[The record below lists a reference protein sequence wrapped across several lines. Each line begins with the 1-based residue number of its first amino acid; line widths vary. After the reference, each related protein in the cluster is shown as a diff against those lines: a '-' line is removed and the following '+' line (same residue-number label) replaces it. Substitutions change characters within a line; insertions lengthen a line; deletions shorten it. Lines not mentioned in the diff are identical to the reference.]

1 MTVKRQKTK
10 KDLVQELAE
19 ALKRITELED
29 MCSKRQPAR
38 CELTES
44 ERRYFDVYNIAPLA
58 FVLWDRECRVT
69 DWNTRAEKMF
79 GWKREEVLG
88 RNFFDFLIPET
99 VRFQIEDV
107 AQALLHG
114 ELPSCNINENLTKSG
129 KIILCEWNNATRY
142 DDEGNVIGAISLALD
157 ITERKQTEEAL
168 QEKERFLSSVFSSI
182 LDGISVLDN
191 ELNIIRVNPTMERWY
206 AYALPLVGKKCY
218 QAYHGRTESCE
229 ICPTLDTLA
238 SGRASHEVVPR
249 RGSGGEINGWL
260 DLYSFPLFD
269 VETGQLQGVIE
280 YVRDITEHKKAEDE
294 IRRLNEELEQ
304 RVADR
309 TRQLETVNKELEAF
323 AYSASHDLRSPLN
336 NILGFSQILLDEY
349 NTQVD
354 ERGKRYLRNIRT
366 SCLQMN
372 QLINDLLSLSTA
384 TRSPLNREQVDFSG
398 LAQSVADQLKE
409 MGPER
414 DVEFVISPGL
424 FVNGDFRLLRL
435 ALENLLG
442 NAWKFTGGV
451 DHGKIEFGV
460 LQQPLKHEPEGKDL
474 RVYYVRDNGAGF
486 NMEYAERLFQAFQ
499 RLHGSSEF
507 PGTGI
512 GLATV
517 RRIIRRHGGTIWAE
531 GAVGKGATFYFTL
544 PEPDRSKH
552 IQTGRK

>member
-1 MTVKRQKTK
+1 MAVKKQKTK
-10 KDLVQELAE
+10 KDLLQELEE
-19 ALKRITELED
+19 AQKRIAELED
-29 MCSKRQPAR
+29 RCSKQHSVR

-44 ERRYFDVYNIAPLA
+44 ERRYYDVYNIAPLA

-114 ELPSCNINENLTKSG
+114 ELPSCHINENLTKSG
-129 KIILCEWNNATRY
+129 KVILCEWNNATEY
-142 DDEGNVIGAISLALD
+142 DDEGNFIGAISLALD
-157 ITERKQTEEAL
+157 ITERRQAEEAL

-182 LDGISVLDN
+182 QDGISVLDN
-191 ELNIIRVNPTMERWY
+191 ELNIVRVNPAIEKWY
-206 AYALPLVGKKCY
+206 PHAMPLVGKKCY
-218 QAYHGRTESCE
+218 QAYHGRNEACV

-238 SGRASHEVVPR
+238 NGRADHEVVPR
-249 RGSGGEINGWL
+249 RGPEGEINGWL

-269 VETGQLQGVIE
+269 VETGQLRGVIE

-309 TRQLETVNKELEAF
+309 TRQLELVNKELEAF

-384 TRSPLNREQVDFSG
+384 TRTPLNREQVDFSG

-409 MGPER
+409 MEPER
-414 DVEFVISPGL
+414 DVEFVIAPGL

-451 DHGKIEFGV
+451 EHAKIEFGV

-486 NMEYAERLFQAFQ
+486 NMEYAERLFRAFQ

-507 PGTGI
+507 AGTGI

-517 RRIIRRHGGTIWAE
+517 RRIIRRHGGTVWAE

-544 PEPDRSKH
+544 PEPDRST
-552 IQTGRK
+552 QTQSG

>member
-1 MTVKRQKTK
+1 MPVKKQKTK
-10 KDLVQELAE
+10 KDLAQELAE
-19 ALKRITELED
+19 TQKKIAELEN
-29 MCSKRQPAR
+29 MLPQQRPAR

-58 FVLWDRECRVT
+58 FVLWDRECRIT
-69 DWNTRAEKMF
+69 DWNDRAEKMF

-99 VRFQIEDV
+99 VQFQVKDV
-107 AQALLHG
+107 VESLLRG
-114 ELPSCNINENLTKSG
+114 ELPGSHINENLTKSG
-129 KIILCEWNNATRY
+129 KIILCEWNNATEY

-157 ITERKQTEEAL
+157 ITERRQAEKAL

-182 LDGISVLDN
+182 QDGISVLDD
-191 ELNIIRVNPTMERWY
+191 ELNIIRVNSTVERWH
-206 AYALPLVGKKCY
+206 AHSAPLIGKKCY
-218 QAYHGRTESCE
+218 QAYHGRSEACE
-229 ICPTLDTLA
+229 KCPTLDTLA
-238 SGRASHEVVPR
+238 NGRAAHEVVPR
-249 RGSGGEINGWL
+249 CGPNGEMIGWF

-269 VETGQLQGVIE
+269 VETGQPRGVIE
-280 YVRDITEHKKAEDE
+280 YVRDITEQKRAEDE

-304 RVADR
+304 RVAER
-309 TRQLETVNKELEAF
+309 TRQLEMVNKELEAF

-349 NTQVD
+349 VGHVD

-398 LAQSVADQLKE
+398 LAQSVAEQLE
-409 MGPER
+409 EIDPER
-414 DVEFVISPGL
+414 DVEFAIAPGL

-451 DHGKIEFGV
+451 EHATIEFGV
-460 LQQPLKHEPEGKDL
+460 LQQPLKQEPEGKDL

-517 RRIIRRHGGTIWAE
+517 HRIVRRHGGTIWAE

-544 PEPDRSKH
+544 PEPGRSS
-552 IQTGRK
+552 QTQTSRK